1 MNTQFKKG
9 VLQLCV
15 LTLLKQRPYYGYELV
30 GAISTEIHISEGTI
44 YPLLRRLKAEG
55 FVDTYLEESTEGP
68 SRKYYRITEQG
79 EEEQRSQLEE
89 WLQFRASV
97 ERLMHIKANKEA

>member
-30 GAISTEIHISEGTI
+30 GAISEEIHISEGTI

-55 FVDTYLEESTEGP
+55 YLETYLEESSEGP
-68 SRKYYRITEQG
+68 SRKYYKLTEQG
-79 EEEQRSQLEE
+79 EDEQRNQMEE
-89 WLQFRASV
+89 WLEFRCSI
-97 ERLMHIKANKEA
+97 ERLMNFKEEE